1 MRGGIAISL
10 HHSQTIPVPEMKCFI
25 SKSGLYRLVGVCTL
39 GFLLEGKQEGKGSSK
54 TTTCLTHQNGS
65 KEIRPHAL
73 KAL

>member
-1 MRGGIAISL
+1 MRGGTAISL
-10 HHSQTIPVPEMKCFI
+10 HHSQIIPVPEMKCFI

-39 GFLLEGKQEGKGSSK
+39 GFLLEGGQEGKGRSK

-65 KEIRPHAL
+65 KEIRPRAR